1 MFILRVL
8 HSTIPAIL
16 PLPELSAVLRSHLVL
31 NEFELSQNIP
41 GAYFTDKRCS
51 SLTTNL
57 SASNALSLQSV
68 LYTADACM
76 LSHFSC
82 DQLFVTLWTVSCQ
95 APLFI
100 GFSRQE
106 HWSGLPC
113 APPGNLPNP
122 GIEPMSSEAP
132 ALQVDSLLLSHGGS
146 LHS

>member
-1 MFILRVL
+1 M
-8 HSTIPAIL
+8 
-16 PLPELSAVLRSHLVL
+16 LRSHLVL
-31 NEFELSQNIP
+31 NEFELNQNIP
-41 GAYFTDKRCS
+41 GAYFTDKCCS
-51 SLTTNL
+51 SFTTDL

-82 DQLFVTLWTVSCQ
+82 AQLFVTLWTVACQ

-113 APPGNLPNP
+113 TPPGNLPDP
-122 GIEPMSSEAP
+122 GIEPTSPEAP
-132 ALQVDSLLLSHGGS
+132 ALQVDPLPLREAYTADR
-146 LHS
+146 